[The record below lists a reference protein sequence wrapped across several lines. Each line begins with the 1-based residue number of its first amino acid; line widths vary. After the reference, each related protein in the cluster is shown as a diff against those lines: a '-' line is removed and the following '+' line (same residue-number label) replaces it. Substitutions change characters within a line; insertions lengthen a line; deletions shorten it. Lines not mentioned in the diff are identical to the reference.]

1 MQLTKAHITLFKSI
15 DDSNEVIIEPDV
27 TALVGQNES
36 GKTAFLEAL
45 YKAFAVEEDTR
56 YNYIEDYPRK
66 GLTSY
71 EEQHNKKPAIVTILT
86 YKLNENEIQYINED
100 LDFKLL
106 EELTFTIS
114 HKYDNTRT
122 IGLSILVKPSEAY
135 TEHLIKN
142 SPLPKEIKDNVSSV
156 TTLEELFKILENS
169 DLNSESSDWF
179 SNLTQK
185 FQCPETSNWKIL
197 DYHIWNNHLSPNIP
211 KFVYFDEY
219 QFLPGKVNLLTLQQR
234 ECNKT
239 LTNED
244 KTVLALLRLARI
256 NINDLITPN
265 GYETSKARLEG
276 ISNSITDKIFEYW
289 TQNQDLEV
297 EFDIKEDPNDT
308 APFNTG
314 KNLYIRIRSKRHR
327 VTVPFNQRSK
337 GFIWFFSFLVWFD
350 SIKQQTG
357 TNGDLILLLDEPGLN
372 LHALAQAD
380 LLRYIDHLAKSHQI
394 IYTTHSP
401 FMVHSDRIHQ
411 VRTVEDL
418 PKEGTKISDNVSG
431 SDPKT
436 IFPLQA
442 ALGYTIAQNLFI
454 SKKNLLVEG
463 PADLIYLKLFSSILD
478 QKGRESLRDDIT
490 IVPVGGLDKLSTFV
504 ALLGGNQLEL
514 VVLHDYAKKPDAK
527 LESLIQHKLIRER
540 SILHYAIFR
549 SGSSPKNPNFPSSDV
564 EDMMSE
570 AFYLSIFNKSFTK
583 ELNAQQIAATDL
595 PSGDRIVERIERYL
609 KSNNIQ
615 LRPSGGF
622 NHYRVANY
630 LASNPVVPS
639 KVDKNTLNSFEQL
652 FKRVN
657 ELFEYS

>member
-1 MQLTKAHITLFKSI
+1 MQLLKTHITLFKSI
-15 DDSNEVIIEPDV
+15 DDSNEVTIEPDV

-45 YKAFAVEEDTR
+45 YKAFAVEKDIG
-56 YNYIEDYPRK
+56 YNYVEDYPRK
-66 GLTSY
+66 GLTFY
-71 EEQHNKKPAIVTILT
+71 EEQHKKKPAVVAQLT
-86 YKLNENEIQYINED
+86 YKLSEDEIQYINED

-106 EELTFTIS
+106 EELTFTVS

-122 IGLSILVKPSEAY
+122 IGLSLLVKPSEAY
-135 TEHLIKN
+135 IEHLIKN

-156 TTLEELFKILENS
+156 TTLEELFKILESS
-169 DLNSESSDWF
+169 DLNSESTDCL
-179 SNLTQK
+179 NELTQK
-185 FQCPETSNWKIL
+185 FKRPEGSSWGIL
-197 DYHIWNNHLSPNIP
+197 DYYIWNNHISPGIP
-211 KFVYFDEY
+211 HFVYFDEY
-219 QFLPGKVNLLTLQQR
+219 QFLPGKVNLPILQYKTQ
-234 ECNKT
+234 NNT
-239 LTNED
+239 LTKED
-244 KTVLALLRLARI
+244 KTVLALLHLARI
-256 NINDLITPN
+256 SIDDLMTPS
-265 GYETSKARLEG
+265 GYETSKAKLEG
-276 ISNSITDKIFEYW
+276 ISNLITDRVFKYW

-297 EFDIKEDPNDT
+297 QFDIKEDPNDV
-308 APFNTG
+308 APFNNG
-314 KNLYIRIRSKRHR
+314 KNLYIRIRSQRHR

-350 SIKQQTG
+350 SIKKQAG
-357 TNGDLILLLDEPGLN
+357 TNRDLILLLDEPGLN

-454 SKKNLLVEG
+454 SQKNLLVEG

-490 IVPVGGLDKLSTFV
+490 IVPVGGLDKLATFV

-527 LESLIQHKLIRER
+527 LESLIQQKLIRER
-540 SILHYAIFR
+540 SILHYAMFR
-549 SGSSPKNPNFPSSDV
+549 SGSSPKNTNFPSSDV

-583 ELNAQQIAATDL
+583 ELNAQQITATDL
-595 PSGDRIVERIERYL
+595 PNGDRILERLERYL
-609 KSNNIQ
+609 KSNSIQ

-630 LASNPVVPS
+630 LASSPVAPS
-639 KVDKNTLNSFEQL
+639 KIDKNTLNSFEQL

-657 ELFEYS
+657 ELFE

>member
-1 MQLTKAHITLFKSI
+1 MQLTKVHITLFKSI
-15 DDSNEVIIEPDV
+15 DDSNEVTIEPDV

-36 GKTAFLEAL
+36 GKTAFIEAL
-45 YKAFAVEEDTR
+45 NKANSADKDVAYK
-56 YNYIEDYPRK
+56 YIEDYPRK
-66 GLTSY
+66 GLTDY
-71 EEQHNKKPAIVTILT
+71 EECHEKKPATVAYLT
-86 YKLNENEIQYINED
+86 YTLSENEIQFINEE
-100 LDFKLL
+100 LEFPLL
-106 EELTFTIS
+106 EGLEFTITR
-114 HKYDNTRT
+114 KYNNTNA
-122 IGLSILVKPSEAY
+122 IGLNIPSSLSENYVKYLVNS
-135 TEHLIKN
+135 
-142 SPLPKEIKDNVSSV
+142 SPLPKETKDNLSGVK
-156 TTLEELFKILENS
+156 TLEEIFEHLQGL
-169 DLNSESSDWF
+169 DLNTESSDWF
-179 SNLTQK
+179 NNLSKK
-185 FQCPETSNWKIL
+185 FNLPKGQIL
-197 DYHIWNNHLSPNIP
+197 SYYIWQNYLSPNIP

-219 QFLPGKVNLLTLQQR
+219 QFLPGKVNLPTLQQR
-234 ECNKT
+234 EQSPSLTNS

-244 KTVLALLRLARI
+244 KTVLALLRLAKI
-256 NINDLITPN
+256 DIGDLITPN

-297 EFDIKEDPNDT
+297 EFDIKEDPNDI
-308 APFNTG
+308 APFNSG
-314 KNLYIRIRSKRHR
+314 KNLYIRIRSRRHR

-337 GFIWFFSFLVWFD
+337 GFIWFFSFLVWFE

-357 TNGDLILLLDEPGLN
+357 INGDLVLLLDEPGLN

-411 VRTVEDL
+411 VRTVVDL
-418 PKEGTKISDNVSG
+418 AKEGTKVSDNISG

-478 QKGRESLRDDIT
+478 QKGKESLRDDIT
-490 IVPVGGLDKLSTFV
+490 IVPVGGLDKLATFV
-504 ALLGGNQLEL
+504 ALLGGNELKL

-527 LESLIQHKLIRER
+527 LESLVQQKLIRER
-540 SILHYAIFR
+540 NILHYAMFR
-549 SGSSPKNPNFPSSDV
+549 NGSSPKNTNFLGSDV
-564 EDMMSE
+564 EDMMSDN
-570 AFYLSIFNKSFTK
+570 FYLSTFNKSFSDK
-583 ELNAQQIAATDL
+583 LNGLQITIKDL
-595 PSGDRIVERIERYL
+595 PNGDRIVEKIERYL
-609 KSNNIQ
+609 KTNGIQ

-622 NHYRVANY
+622 NHYTVANY

-639 KVDKNTLNSFEQL
+639 KVDKTTISTFEQL
-652 FKRVN
+652 FKQVN
-657 ELFEYS
+657 ELLE